1 MPEKLRRQRKMRQ
14 IINAKHILPLVMFI
28 LSLLI
33 TFMLARDARQVSEKY
48 LQDEFAFRVQEI
60 NDAIYRRMQLYEQVL
75 RGAQGLFAA
84 SKTVSREE
92 FRRYIDTLDLQQ
104 NYPGIEGIGFAL
116 VVPPAAKA
124 SHIQEVRSGGFPQ
137 YDIRPAGERELY
149 TSIVYLE
156 PFAGRN
162 LHAFGFD
169 MYSEAR
175 RRESMEKAR
184 DSNQPVMSQKTQ
196 LVQEAGALNVQAGFL
211 MYLPVYRQES
221 PNETVEQRREN
232 LIGWVYA
239 PFRMNDLMRG
249 MEGVRTGELDVEIY
263 DGDKLDDASLM
274 YNSNQAVSALNRQ
287 GRFTRVA
294 PLHIANQQWMVAIT
308 SLALYERQAEDDRAG
323 LLLRGG
329 ISISLLL
336 SLLTWVFLDDKA
348 RALQAA
354 DQAMQ
359 LALYDAL
366 TGLPNRKLLSERLAL
381 ALAKGRR
388 DHTMIALL
396 FIDLDKFK
404 PVNDEYGHAIGD
416 LLLKEVGKRLQHCM
430 RESDTVGRIGGDE
443 FVAMLASVEGREGA
457 RKAADK
463 ILRELTRPFEVV
475 GHQLEI
481 GGSIG
486 VALYPEHGEEPT
498 ALLKS
503 ADMAM
508 YDAKNSGRGTV
519 RFAT

>member
-1 MPEKLRRQRKMRQ
+1 MK
-14 IINAKHILPLVMFI
+14 AKHILPVVMLV
-28 LSLLI
+28 LALLI
-33 TFMLARDARQVSEKY
+33 TFLLVRDARRVSEKY

-60 NDAIYRRMQLYEQVL
+60 NEAIYRRMQLYEQVL
-75 RGAQGLFAA
+75 RGTQGLFAA
-84 SKTVSREE
+84 SGAVSREE
-92 FRRYIDTLDLQQ
+92 FRSYIDTLDLQR
-104 NYPGIEGIGFAL
+104 NYPGIEGIGFSL
-116 VVPPAAKA
+116 VVSPAAKPG
-124 SHIQEVRSGGFPQ
+124 HIQEMRRSGFPQ
-137 YDIRPAGERELY
+137 YVIKPAGERDLY
-149 TSIVYLE
+149 TSILYLE
-156 PFAGRN
+156 PFSGRN

-175 RRESMEKAR
+175 RREAMEKSR
-184 DSNQPVMSQKTQ
+184 DSNQAVMSKKTR
-196 LVQEAGALNVQAGFL
+196 LVQEVEVNVQVGFL
-211 MYLPVYRQES
+211 MYLPVYRSGS
-221 PNETVEQRREN
+221 PHETVEQRREN

-263 DGDKLDDASLM
+263 DGGKLDDAGLM
-274 YNSNQAVSALNRQ
+274 YDSNQVVSAIRHP
-287 GRFTRVA
+287 GRFTQVE
-294 PLHIANQQWMVAIT
+294 PLQFASHQWLVAIT
-308 SLALYERQAEDDRAG
+308 SLALYERQADDGRAG

-336 SLLTWVFLDDKA
+336 SMLAWVFLDDKA

-381 ALAKGRR
+381 ALSKAKR
-388 DHTMIALL
+388 DHGKVALL

-416 LLLKEVGKRLQHCM
+416 LLLKDVGRRLQHCM

-443 FVAMLASVEGREGA
+443 FVAMLGTVEGREGA
-457 RKAADK
+457 CKAADK

-475 GHQLEI
+475 GHRLEI

-486 VALYPEHGEEPT
+486 VALYPEHGEEPN

-508 YDAKNSGRGTV
+508 YEAKNSGRGTV
-519 RFAT
+519 RFAS